1 VPVKDFKMA
10 GTSEIYRNV
19 LGTDLSQCV
28 ENSKILVVGAGGIGC
43 ELLKNLV
50 LTGFKDI
57 EVIDL
62 DTIDVSNLN
71 RQFLFQKRHVGKSK
85 AQVARESALR
95 FNPDASIT
103 ARHDNVMSSEY
114 GVDYF
119 KQFNVVLNALDN
131 RAARNHV
138 NRMCLAA
145 DVPLVE
151 SGTAG
156 YLGQATVIK
165 KGVTECYECQPKPTQ
180 KTFPGC
186 TIRNTPSEPIHCIVW
201 AKHLF
206 NQLFG
211 EADADEEV
219 SPDTE
224 DPEAVGEAGEKAVQN
239 KEKEGVAGGIERAST
254 RAWAEEIGYNPLR
267 LFNKLFNEDIKYLL
281 SMDKL
286 WRKRKPPVPLG
297 WEAIQTEFHNE
308 EKETDNGLQDQRVW
322 SPGECATI
330 FSHSVDT
337 LKQQLLARGEDLVW
351 DKDDPASMDFVT
363 SAANIRA
370 HIFSIPVRSRFDV
383 KAMAGNIIPAIA
395 TTNAIISGVIVMQA
409 LNILNGKLD
418 KCKTI
423 YLNRQPNP
431 RKKLLVPCCLVPP
444 NPKCYVCAAKPEVT
458 VFVNTKT
465 LTVKTLEEKILKERF
480 GMVAPDVEID
490 DGKGSILI
498 SSEEGETEENLPKT
512 LSEFHVG
519 NSTRLKA
526 DDFLQNYQLVLN
538 IKHRDN
544 LENDAEF
551 EVEGDVPAP
560 RPLSPEPGPSAE
572 PEEKQANA
580 AAGENEEVMIVDE
593 PAPSRKRKAEETQPE
608 VEEQLEKSAKRAKV
622 TNSPEGGGDD
632 GVIVL

>member
-1 VPVKDFKMA
+1 MA
-10 GTSEIYRNV
+10 GTSGIHRNV
-19 LGTDLSQCV
+19 LGIDLSRCV
-28 ENSKILVVGAGGIGC
+28 ENAKVLVVGAGGIGC

-85 AQVARESALR
+85 ARVSQESAQR
-95 FNPDASIT
+95 FNPDAKIV
-103 ARHDNVMSSEY
+103 ARHDNIMSSDY
-114 GVDYF
+114 NVDFF
-119 KQFNVVLNALDN
+119 KQFNVVMNALDN

-165 KGVTECYECQPKPTQ
+165 KGVTECYECQPKPAQ

-224 DPEAVGEAGEKAVQN
+224 DPEAVGEAGIKAVQN
-239 KEKEGVAGGIERAST
+239 EGKEGVAGGIERAST
-254 RAWAEEIGYNPLR
+254 RTWAEEIQYDPVR

-286 WRKRKPPVPLG
+286 WRKRKPPMPLN
-297 WEAIQTEFHNE
+297 WQNIHTECNNDIE
-308 EKETDNGLQDQRVW
+308 ETDNGLQDQRVW
-322 SPGECATI
+322 SPQECTKI
-330 FSHSVDT
+330 FKQSVDT
-337 LKQQLLARGEDLVW
+337 LKQQLIIRGEDLVW

-370 HIFSIPVRSRFDV
+370 HIFSIPLRSRFDI

-431 RKKLLVPCCLVPP
+431 RKKLLVPCMLDPP

-458 VFVNTKT
+458 IFANTT
-465 LTVKTLEEKILKERF
+465 SLTVKTLEEKILKERF
-480 GMVAPDVEID
+480 GMVAPDVEIE

-512 LSEFHVG
+512 LSEFQVV

-538 IKHRDN
+538 IKHRDS
-544 LENDAEF
+544 LESDAEF

-560 RPLSPEPGPSAE
+560 RPLSPQPGPSTQGVE
-572 PEEKQANA
+572 TEGKLET
-580 AAGENEEVMIVDE
+580 GEDEDVMVVDE
-593 PAPSRKRKAEETQPE
+593 PVLSRKRKAEETQQE
-608 VEEQLEKSAKRAKV
+608 LQTDEKPNFKVVKRAKV
-622 TNSPEGGGDD
+622 SNEPEQREDD
-632 GVIVL
+632 IVVL